1 YAFDF
6 SVWELFGALLY
17 GGRAVMVAKDVARST
32 EDFHA
37 LLQREQVT
45 VLNQTPSAFRQLIP
59 VACAAARQG
68 QGLALRH
75 VVFGGEALDV
85 SSLEPWFEVFGD
97 QQPRLINM
105 YGITETTVHVTYRP
119 ITQADLAKGAS
130 SPIGEVIPD
139 LSWYLLDA
147 ALNPVAPGSHG
158 ELVIGQAGLARGY

>member
-1 YAFDF
+1 
-6 SVWELFGALLY
+6 
-17 GGRAVMVAKDVARST
+17 VARST

-68 QGLALRH
+68 QGQGLALRH

-85 SSLEPWFEVFGD
+85 SSLAPWFEVFGD

-119 ITQADLAKGAS
+119 ITKADLTKGAS

-158 ELVIGQAGLARGY
+158 ELVIGQAGLARGYHGRPGLTAERFVPNPFDSQGGR